1 MEGTA
6 WHALAALGACA
17 TTLLALSLGL
27 GRLRALRQPA
37 ARKRMLRVLESAALP
52 SACSLHLVAVAD
64 RYFVVGR
71 SSANLTLLCELPGDR
86 IAAHAHP
93 DRG

>member
-1 MEGTA
+1 MEGA
-6 WHALAALGACA
+6 IWHGLAALGACA
-17 TTLLALSLGL
+17 ATLLALCLGFR
-27 GRLRALRQPA
+27 RLRELRPPH
-37 ARKRMLRVLESAALP
+37 ARKRLLRVLESAALP
-52 SACSLHLVAVAD
+52 SACSLHLIAVAD

-86 IAAHAHP
+86 VGAHAHP